1 MGRKPEEQGCWW
13 ILKCLMGFVMLRE
26 PGDRNVLWYANR
38 HHLRH
43 LSFLSQIRKKALFLV
58 NNQFHE
64 FLRDASFYLTS
75 RIWGNGVS
83 FEPENLHRTW
93 PCYLYHVTLDY
104 ETIIAKD
111 KVRVRSVS
119 I

>member
-1 MGRKPEEQGCWW
+1 
-13 ILKCLMGFVMLRE
+13 MLVDTEMLNGVCDAEGAWRQE
-26 PGDRNVLWYANR
+26 CANR

-58 NNQFHE
+58 KNQFHE
-64 FLRDASFYLTS
+64 FLRDASFYLPS